1 MKTKLKL
8 LLLLTYVWYTVP
20 TTVKAQNLNVKIMS
34 FNVQQPFGTNWDGR
48 KAGAASIFNTTQ
60 ADVIGTQ
67 EAVNYQRDYL
77 AQQTGY
83 AWYGI
88 GRDGGDSGEG
98 SWIFYKANKYTL
110 DNANSGNFWLSDTP
124 TVPSRFAGGYNRIC
138 TYVHLIEKSSG
149 KGFYI
154 FNSHFPTPDLPDARL
169 KSMKLL
175 TQRMASRAIPA
186 DPIYAT
192 GDFNSNE
199 VDAVTIWMKTG
210 ADNPTK
216 YRDTYRDV
224 NPSGSVNTGFGTKFD
239 YIYCPNDAKYTTQTS
254 WVITTPVA
262 SDHYPIVAE
271 VQFKNENTP
280 PIPVTHNIPGKIEAE
295 NYANALGITLE
306 NTTDVGAGKNVGYL
320 EVNDWIEYK
329 VNVATAANYT
339 LELRI
344 ASTSDS
350 GKIAVLVDGQQNQTI
365 ALPLTNGW
373 QAWQTV
379 TKNINLPA
387 GLHTIKFQVAEAGF
401 NINWFNFVAP
411 TPSALA
417 IPGKIEAE
425 NYATTFGTQLED
437 TADVGG
443 GKNVGYLEVND
454 WLEYKVNVAAAAN
467 YTLDVRYASTSDSGK
482 INVLIDGQYNQ
493 TIALPLTNGW
503 QAWQTL
509 TKNISLPA
517 GLHTIRFQVVTE
529 GFNLNWFNFSSS
541 TPSNPSNLTIPGK
554 IEAENY
560 AITFGTQLED
570 TADTGGGKNI
580 GFLDVNDILEYNI
593 SVTNTATYTFEIRVA
608 SLDSSGR
615 INVLVDNQF
624 IKSIDLPVT
633 GGWQNW
639 QTLNS
644 SINLSQGNH
653 RLKLE
658 VVKGGFNLNWFNFG
672 TISVTKSIENKTIE
686 ALESTSFYPNPTKDF
701 INFNSEYEWTIF
713 SISGE
718 KLLSGE
724 SQKADV
730 SSLNSGIYILYFNGQ
745 QKKLIIN

>member
-8 LLLLTYVWYTVP
+8 LLLLSFVCCTVP
-20 TTVKAQNLNVKIMS
+20 SVKAQNLNLKIMS
-34 FNVQQPFGTNWDGR
+34 FNVQQPFGTDWDGR
-48 KAGAASIFNTTQ
+48 RASAAAILNSTQ

-67 EAVNYQRDYL
+67 EAVNYQRDFL

-83 AWYGI
+83 AWYGG

-110 DNANSGNFWLSDTP
+110 DSANSGNFWLSDTP
-124 TVPSRFAGGYNRIC
+124 LVPSRFAGAYNRIC
-138 TYVHLIEKSSG
+138 TFVHLIEKSSG

-154 FNSHFPTPDLPDARL
+154 FNSHFPTPDLSAARL

-175 TQRMASRAIPA
+175 TQRMASRAIPS

-199 VDAVTIWMKTG
+199 TDDVTIWMKTA
-210 ADNPTK
+210 ADNHTK

-224 NPSGSVNTGFGTKFD
+224 NPTGAVNTGFGTKFD
-239 YIYCPNDAKYTTQTS
+239 YIYCPNDSKYTTQS
-254 WVITTPVA
+254 SKVLSSPIA
-262 SDHYPIVAE
+262 SDHFPIVAE
-271 VQFKNENTP
+271 VQFKNESTP
-280 PIPVTHNIPGKIEAE
+280 PITVTHNIPGKIEAE
-295 NYANALGITLE
+295 NYANSFGVTLE

-339 LELRI
+339 LELRV
-344 ASTSDS
+344 ASTNDT
-350 GKIAVLVDGQQNQTI
+350 GKIDILVDGQQNQTI

-373 QAWQTV
+373 QSWQTI

-387 GLHTIKFQVAEAGF
+387 GLHTLKFQVAAAGF

-411 TPSALA
+411 TPSALP

-425 NYATTFGTQLED
+425 SYVNAFGVTLENTTDAG
-437 TADVGG
+437 A

-454 WLEYKVNVAAAAN
+454 WIEYNVNVASAGN
-467 YTLDVRYASTSDSGK
+467 YTLDVRFASTNDSGK
-482 INVLIDGQYNQ
+482 INVLIDGQFNQ

-503 QAWQTL
+503 QTWQTL
-509 TKNISLPA
+509 SKNISLPA
-517 GLHTIRFQVVTE
+517 GLHTIRFLVVTE
-529 GFNLNWFNFSSS
+529 GFNLNWFNFASL
-541 TPSNPSNLTIPGK
+541 TPSNPSNLIIPGK

-570 TADTGGGKNI
+570 TADADGGKNV
-580 GFLDVNDILEYNI
+580 GFLDVNDILEYNV
-593 SVTNTATYTFEIRVA
+593 SVKNTATYNFEIRAA
-608 SLDSSGR
+608 SFDSGGR
-615 INVLVDNQF
+615 INILVDNQF
-624 IKSIDLPVT
+624 IKSIDLPIT

-658 VVKGGFNLNWFNFG
+658 VVKSGFNLNWFNFA
-672 TISVTKSIENKTIE
+672 TVASSKSIESKISEGIE
-686 ALESTSFYPNPTKDF
+686 ANSFYPNPAKDY
-701 INFNSEYEWTIF
+701 INFNTEYDWTIF
-713 SISGE
+713 SFSGK
-718 KLLSGE
+718 KLLSGR

-730 SSLNSGIYILYFNGQ
+730 SSLNTGIYILYFNDQ
-745 QKKLIIN
+745 KKKLIIN